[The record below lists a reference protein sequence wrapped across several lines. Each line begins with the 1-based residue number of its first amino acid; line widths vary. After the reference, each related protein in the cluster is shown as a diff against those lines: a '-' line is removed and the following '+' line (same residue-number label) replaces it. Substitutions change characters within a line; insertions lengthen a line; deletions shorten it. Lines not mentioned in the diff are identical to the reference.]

1 MRFDFT
7 IILLKEALGI
17 VIQEPLHGDTNA
29 NIPVITPKS
38 SIYGRSGQ
46 NMRDIQCCAGGR
58 FYIKFSS

>member
-17 VIQEPLHGDTNA
+17 VIQELLRGDTHA

-46 NMRDIQCCAGGR
+46 NMREGR
-58 FYIKFSS
+58 FYIKFLS